1 MPINGVKAGQ
11 HRNDPEKE
19 TIIWDL
25 DPRKMALIVMDMQN
39 CFCAQGGAI
48 EVPASRGI
56 VPKINQ
62 LAQECRTRSI
72 PVIWV
77 GWGLRPDGSDNGLA
91 CYFSPDFHKNLKT
104 NPMGLAIGAKGT
116 QIYHELKVMDE
127 DYHVKKIR
135 FSALIDGA
143 SDLERMLRTME
154 RDTIIITGT
163 TTDVCCESTAK
174 DAMMLD
180 FKVILISDATATY
193 TEDRHN
199 TTLSSIRRRLGM
211 VCATDELIEELENQM
226 KHD

>member
-77 GWGLRPDGSDNGLA
+77 GWGL
-91 CYFSPDFHKNLKT
+91 
-104 NPMGLAIGAKGT
+104 GLAIGAKGT

-226 KHD
+226 RHD